1 MNKVV
6 RREHVPASEIPESL
20 RGEIPATATV
30 TVTVVEEPSHG
41 ATKLETLLARRK
53 PPFLSA
59 KEIAERIRSERD
71 GWDD

>member
-6 RREHVPASEIPESL
+6 RREHVPASEIPENL

-30 TVTVVEEPSHG
+30 TVTVVEEQSPRS
-41 ATKLETLLARRK
+41 AKLESLLARRK

-59 KEIAERIRSERD
+59 EEISERIRSERD
-71 GWDD
+71 GWDG